1 MESSINFNTIPLKL
15 FQIDILIIHDF
26 CMFKIISGQLF
37 DICISKLSIIIISAV
52 PIIRCMIYF
61 TKKLI
66 TFNIFIHHIT
76 YLPQIV
82 V

>member
-37 DICISKLSIIIISAV
+37 DKCISKLLIITIPAI
-52 PIIRCMIYF
+52 PIIRCMMF
-61 TKKLI
+61 FLQKS
-66 TFNIFIHHIT
+66 
-76 YLPQIV
+76 
-82 V
+82 